1 LQDPKDAPACKIS
14 CNNVIVLA
22 ITVITSVNKMKI
34 HLHPTLE
41 DLKWLNFS
49 FYHLEINLSLN
60 YCQFQESEKHICIYD
75 VNSGAIAAL

>member
-1 LQDPKDAPACKIS
+1 MGDADLENWTDPVKLPLPPPVLLAGLVLGTEIFLQDPKDAPACKIS

-41 DLKWLNFS
+41 DLK
-49 FYHLEINLSLN
+49 
-60 YCQFQESEKHICIYD
+60 
-75 VNSGAIAAL
+75 